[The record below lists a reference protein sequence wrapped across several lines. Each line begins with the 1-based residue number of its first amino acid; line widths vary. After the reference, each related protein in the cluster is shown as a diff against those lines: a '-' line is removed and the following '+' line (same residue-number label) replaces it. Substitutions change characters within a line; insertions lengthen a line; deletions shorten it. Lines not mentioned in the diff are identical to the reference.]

1 MQQIELGG
9 MKPVAGC
16 KVLQSAQR
24 FNEQCFMHCHSRGGG
39 EGGGEGGGGAIVKS
53 TCQHSRTECCLIV
66 CLLC

>member
-24 FNEQCFMHCHSRGGG
+24 FNEQCFMHCHSQ
-39 EGGGEGGGGAIVKS
+39 GGGEGGGGHCEKYLPTQQDRMLRNS
-53 TCQHSRTECCLIV
+53 
-66 CLLC
+66 LLVVLTPY

>member
-24 FNEQCFMHCHSRGGG
+24 FNEQCFMHCHSQGGG
-39 EGGGEGGGGAIVKS
+39 EGGGEGGGGA
-53 TCQHSRTECCLIV
+53 L
-66 CLLC
+66 